1 MKKPVSAKK
10 VIAGFS
16 PARQKRIKARA
27 DELIASEMALSDIR
41 RARFLTQEQVA
52 KKLGGKQVYVSRLE
66 SRNDVKISTLR
77 QFVKA
82 MGGDLQLLVT
92 FPEGVTF
99 EIGKL
104 DKVR

>member
-10 VIAGFS
+10 VIASFS

-41 RARFLTQEQVA
+41 RARSLTQEQVA

-66 SRNDVKISTLR
+66 SRTDVKISTLR

-92 FPEGVTF
+92 FPEGEKF